1 MVDIKREPPKKT
13 KRNIMIG
20 AALAAVALI
29 TAFLSQLE
37 ARPPSVNRAELWVDS
52 VVRSDMLRQVRAPG
66 TLVPERIRYVVAVT
80 SGRVEAKPL
89 TAGVTVKPSTLILEL
104 SNPDVQLEYLNAQRA
119 VADAE
124 QALVNLQT
132 LLETG
137 VLTQQSQVGQT
148 RTLRAQALREADVFA
163 ALDKRGLSS
172 ANEVARAKEQ
182 AAELESRI
190 KIEEQRLAV
199 MKSAAVEQ
207 VRLAKTNLDRLRAIE
222 RFQAQRVASMK
233 VTAGEDGVLQ
243 TLNGE
248 LGQWVLAGTVLAT
261 VAQPGRL
268 KAVLRV
274 PETLAPDVVLGQKTS
289 IDTRNGFVNGRVM
302 RVDPTAQNGTVTV
315 EVALEGP
322 LPRGAR
328 SDLSVDGTI
337 EVERLINVLH
347 VGRPAYGQPEST
359 VGLFKV
365 DPSGNTATRVN
376 VRLGKTSV
384 NTIEIQ
390 SGLSPRDSVIISDMS
405 RFDNVQK
412 VRIER

>member
-1 MVDIKREPPKKT
+1 MVDIKREPQKKT
-13 KRNIMIG
+13 KRNIIIG

-29 TAFLSQLE
+29 TVMLSQLE
-37 ARPPSVNRAELWVDS
+37 ARPPSVARGELWIDS
-52 VVRSDMLRQVRAPG
+52 VQRGTMIRQVRAPG

-89 TAGVTVKPSTLILEL
+89 TPGVTVKPGTMVLEL
-104 SNPDVQLEYLNAQRA
+104 SNPDVQLEYLNAQRS

-132 LLETG
+132 SLETG
-137 VLTQQSQVGQT
+137 VLTQQSQVAQV
-148 RTLRAQALREADVFA
+148 RTQRAQALRDAEVMA

-172 ANEVARAKEQ
+172 PNEVARTREL
-182 AAELESRI
+182 AAELEARI
-190 KIEEQRLAV
+190 KIEEQRLQV
-199 MKSAAVEQ
+199 MQGAAAEQ
-207 VRLAKTNLDRLRAIE
+207 VRLAKTNLDRWRAIE

-233 VTAGEDGVLQ
+233 VIAGEDGVLQ
-243 TLNGE
+243 SLTGE
-248 LGQWVLAGTVLAT
+248 LGQWVLAGQVLAT

-274 PETLAPDVVLGQKTS
+274 PETQAPDVVLGQRAS
-289 IDTRNGFVNGRVM
+289 IDTRNGLVAGRVM
-302 RVDPTAQNGTVTV
+302 RVDPIAQNGTVTV
-315 EVALEGP
+315 EVALEGA

-337 EVERLINVLH
+337 EVERLENVLH

-365 DPSGNTATRVN
+365 DPGGNTATRVN
-376 VRLGKTSV
+376 VRLGKASV
-384 NTIEIQ
+384 NTIVVM
-390 SGLSPRDSVIISDMS
+390 SGLVPRDSVIISDMS
-405 RFDNVQK
+405 RFDNVTK

>member
-13 KRNIMIG
+13 KRNIVIG
-20 AALAAVALI
+20 AAIAAVALI
-29 TAFLSQLE
+29 TVFLSQLE

-52 VVRSDMLRQVRAPG
+52 VVRSDMLREVRAPG

-89 TAGVTVKPSTLILEL
+89 TAGVTVKPSTMILEL

-132 LLETG
+132 SLETG
-137 VLTQQSQVGQT
+137 VLTQQSQVAQT
-148 RTLRAQALREADVFA
+148 RTLRAQALRDADVFA

-182 AAELESRI
+182 ASELESRI
-190 KIEEQRLAV
+190 KIEEQRLSV
-199 MKSAAVEQ
+199 MQSAAVEQ

-222 RFQAQRVASMK
+222 RFQAARVASMK

-274 PETLAPDVVLGQKTS
+274 PETLAPDVVLGQPTS
-289 IDTRNGFVNGRVM
+289 IDTRNGIVNGRVM

-315 EVALEGP
+315 EVALEGT

-328 SDLSVDGTI
+328 SDASVDGTI
-337 EVERLINVLH
+337 QVERLQNVLH

-359 VGLFKV
+359 VGLFKM
-365 DPSGNTATRVN
+365 DASGNTATRVN

>member
-13 KRNIMIG
+13 KRNLVIG
-20 AALAAVALI
+20 AAIAAVASI
-29 TAFLSQLE
+29 TVFLSQLE

-52 VVRSDMLRQVRAPG
+52 VVKSDMLRQVRAPG

-119 VADAE
+119 VSDAE
-124 QALVNLQT
+124 QGLVNLQT
-132 LLETG
+132 QLETG
-137 VLTQQSQVGQT
+137 ILTQQSQVAQT
-148 RTLRAQALREADVFA
+148 RNLRAQALRDAEVFA

-172 ANEVARAKEQ
+172 ANEVARAKEL
-182 AAELESRI
+182 ANELEGRI

-199 MKSAAVEQ
+199 MQSAATEQ
-207 VRLAKTNLDRLRAIE
+207 VRLAKQNLDRQRAIE
-222 RFQAQRVASMK
+222 RFQATRVASMK

-243 TLNGE
+243 TLTGE
-248 LGQWVLAGTVLAT
+248 LGQWVLAGTVIAT

-274 PETLAPDVVLGQKTS
+274 PETLAPDVVPGQRAS
-289 IDTRNGFVNGRVM
+289 IDTRNGFVEGHVM
-302 RVDPTAQNGTVTV
+302 RVDPAAQNGTVTV
-315 EVALEGP
+315 EVALEGT

-337 EVERLINVLH
+337 EVERLQNVLH

-359 VGLFKV
+359 VGIFKV

-405 RFDNVQK
+405 RFDNVLK

>member
-1 MVDIKREPPKKT
+1 MVDIRRDPPKKT
-13 KRNIMIG
+13 KRNLVIG
-20 AALAAVALI
+20 AAIAAVALI
-29 TAFLSQLE
+29 TVFLSQLE

-52 VVRSDMLRQVRAPG
+52 VVKSDMLRQVRAPG

-119 VADAE
+119 VSDAE
-124 QALVNLQT
+124 QGLVNLQT
-132 LLETG
+132 QLETG
-137 VLTQQSQVGQT
+137 ILTQQSQVAQT
-148 RTLRAQALREADVFA
+148 RNLRAQALRDAEVFA

-172 ANEVARAKEQ
+172 TNEVARAKEL
-182 AAELESRI
+182 ATELEGRI

-199 MKSAAVEQ
+199 MQTAATEQ
-207 VRLAKTNLDRLRAIE
+207 VRLAKQNLERQRAIE
-222 RFQAQRVASMK
+222 RFQATRVASMK
-233 VTAGEDGVLQ
+233 VTAGEEGVLQ
-243 TLNGE
+243 TLTGE
-248 LGQWVLAGTVLAT
+248 LGQWVLAGTVIAT

-274 PETLAPDVVLGQKTS
+274 PETLAPDIVLGQVAS
-289 IDTRNGFVNGRVM
+289 IDTRNGLINGRVM

-315 EVALEGP
+315 EVALEGT

-328 SDLSVDGTI
+328 SDVSVDGTI

-359 VGLFKV
+359 VGIFKV

-390 SGLSPRDSVIISDMS
+390 SGLAPRDSVIISDMS
-405 RFDNVQK
+405 RFDNVLK

>member
-13 KRNIMIG
+13 KRNILIG
-20 AALAAVALI
+20 AGIAAVALV
-29 TAFLSQLE
+29 TVFLSQLE
-37 ARPPSVNRAELWVDS
+37 ARPPSVSRAELWIDS
-52 VVRSDMLRQVRAPG
+52 VQRGNMIRQVRAPG

-89 TAGVTVKPSTLILEL
+89 TPGVTVKPGTVILEL

-119 VADAE
+119 VVDAE

-132 LLETG
+132 QLETG
-137 VLTQQSQVGQT
+137 VLQQQSQVAQT
-148 RTLRAQALREADVFA
+148 RTLRAQALRDAEVMA
-163 ALDKRGLSS
+163 ALDKRQLSS
-172 ANEVARAKEQ
+172 ANEVARAR
-182 AAELESRI
+182 ELASEFDARI

-199 MKSAAVEQ
+199 MQSAATEQ
-207 VRLAKTNLDRLRAIE
+207 VRLAKANLDRLRAIE
-222 RFQAQRVASMK
+222 RFQAERVASMK

-243 TLNGE
+243 SLNGE
-248 LGQWVLAGTVLAT
+248 LGQWVLAGATLAT

-274 PETLAPDVVLGQKTS
+274 PETQAPDVVLGQKAT
-289 IDTRNGFVNGRVM
+289 IDTRNGFVEGRVM
-302 RVDPTAQNGTVTV
+302 RVDPIAQGGTVTV

-337 EVERLINVLH
+337 EVERLNDVLH

-365 DPSGNTATRVN
+365 DEDGGTATRIN
-376 VRLGKTSV
+376 VRLGKGSV
-384 NTIEIQ
+384 NTIEII

-405 RFDNVQK
+405 RFDNVEK
-412 VRIER
+412 VRIDR

>member
-1 MVDIKREPPKKT
+1 MVDIKRDPPKKT
-13 KRNIMIG
+13 KRNIVIG
-20 AALAAVALI
+20 AAIAAVALI
-29 TAFLSQLE
+29 TVFLSQLE

-89 TAGVTVKPSTLILEL
+89 TAGVTVTPSTLILEL

-119 VADAE
+119 VSDAE
-124 QALVNLQT
+124 QGLVNLQT
-132 LLETG
+132 QLETG
-137 VLTQQSQVGQT
+137 ILTQQSQVAQT
-148 RTLRAQALREADVFA
+148 RNLRAQALRDADVFV

-172 ANEVARAKEQ
+172 ANEVARAKEL
-182 AAELESRI
+182 ANELEGRI

-199 MKSAAVEQ
+199 MQTAATEQ
-207 VRLAKTNLDRLRAIE
+207 VRLAKQNLDRQRAIE
-222 RFQAQRVASMK
+222 RFQATRVASMK
-233 VTAGEDGVLQ
+233 VTAGEEGVLQ
-243 TLNGE
+243 TLTGE
-248 LGQWVLAGTVLAT
+248 LGQWVLAGTVIAT

-274 PETLAPDVVLGQKTS
+274 PETLAPDVVPGQRAS
-289 IDTRNGFVNGRVM
+289 IDTRNGFVSGHVM
-302 RVDPTAQNGTVTV
+302 RVDPAAQGGTVTV
-315 EVALEGP
+315 EVALDGT

-328 SDLSVDGTI
+328 SDASVDGTI
-337 EVERLINVLH
+337 EVERLQNVLH

-359 VGLFKV
+359 VGIFKV
-365 DPSGNTATRVN
+365 DASGNTATRVN

>member
-13 KRNIMIG
+13 KRNIVIG
-20 AALAAVALI
+20 AAIAAVALI
-29 TAFLSQLE
+29 TVFLSQLE

-104 SNPDVQLEYLNAQRA
+104 SNPDVQLEYLTAQRA
-119 VADAE
+119 VSDAE

-132 LLETG
+132 SLETG
-137 VLTQQSQVGQT
+137 VLTQQSQVAQT
-148 RTLRAQALREADVFA
+148 RTARNQALRDAEVFA

-172 ANEVARAKEQ
+172 ANEVARAKEL
-182 AAELESRI
+182 ATELEGRI

-199 MKSAAVEQ
+199 MQAAATEQ
-207 VRLAKTNLDRLRAIE
+207 VRLAKTNLDRQRAIE

-233 VTAGEDGVLQ
+233 VSAGEEGVLQ

-274 PETLAPDVVLGQKTS
+274 PETLAPDVVLGQKAS
-289 IDTRNGFVNGRVM
+289 IDTRNGFVSGRVM
-302 RVDPTAQNGTVTV
+302 RVDPTAQGGTVTV
-315 EVALEGP
+315 EVALEGT

-328 SDLSVDGTI
+328 SDVSVDGTI
-337 EVERLINVLH
+337 EVERLQNVLH

-359 VGLFKV
+359 VGIFKV

>member
-13 KRNIMIG
+13 KRNIVIG
-20 AALAAVALI
+20 AAIAAVALI
-29 TAFLSQLE
+29 TVFLSQLE

-89 TAGVTVKPSTLILEL
+89 TAGVTVTPSTLILEL

-119 VADAE
+119 VSDAE
-124 QALVNLQT
+124 QGLVNLQT
-132 LLETG
+132 QLETG
-137 VLTQQSQVGQT
+137 ILTQQSQVAQT
-148 RTLRAQALREADVFA
+148 RNLRAQALRDADVFV

-172 ANEVARAKEQ
+172 ANEVARAKEL
-182 AAELESRI
+182 ANELEGRI

-199 MKSAAVEQ
+199 MQTAATEQ
-207 VRLAKTNLDRLRAIE
+207 VRLAKQNLDRQRAIE
-222 RFQAQRVASMK
+222 RFQATRVASMK
-233 VTAGEDGVLQ
+233 VTAGEEGVLQ
-243 TLNGE
+243 TLTGE
-248 LGQWVLAGTVLAT
+248 LGQWVLAGTVIAT

-274 PETLAPDVVLGQKTS
+274 PETLAPDVVPGQRAS
-289 IDTRNGFVNGRVM
+289 IDTRNGFVSGHVM
-302 RVDPTAQNGTVTV
+302 RVDPAAQGGTVTV
-315 EVALEGP
+315 EVALEGT

-328 SDLSVDGTI
+328 SDASVDGTI
-337 EVERLINVLH
+337 EVERLQNVLH

-359 VGLFKV
+359 VGIFKV

>member
-1 MVDIKREPPKKT
+1 MVDIKRDPPKKT
-13 KRNIMIG
+13 KRNIVIG
-20 AALAAVALI
+20 AAIAAVALI
-29 TAFLSQLE
+29 TVFLSQLE

-89 TAGVTVKPSTLILEL
+89 TAGVTVTPSTLILEL

-119 VADAE
+119 VSDAE
-124 QALVNLQT
+124 QGLVNLQT
-132 LLETG
+132 QLETG
-137 VLTQQSQVGQT
+137 ILTQQSLVAQT
-148 RTLRAQALREADVFA
+148 RNLRAQALRDAEVFV

-172 ANEVARAKEQ
+172 ANEVARAKEL
-182 AAELESRI
+182 ANELEGRI

-199 MKSAAVEQ
+199 MQTAATEQ
-207 VRLAKTNLDRLRAIE
+207 VRLAKQNLDRQRAIE
-222 RFQAQRVASMK
+222 RFQATRVASMK
-233 VTAGEDGVLQ
+233 VTAGEEGVLQ
-243 TLNGE
+243 TLTGE
-248 LGQWVLAGTVLAT
+248 LGQWVLAGTVIAT

-274 PETLAPDVVLGQKTS
+274 PETLAPDVVPGQRAS
-289 IDTRNGFVNGRVM
+289 IDTRNGLVSGHVM
-302 RVDPTAQNGTVTV
+302 RVDPAAQGGTVTV
-315 EVALEGP
+315 EVALEGT

-328 SDLSVDGTI
+328 SDASVDGTI
-337 EVERLINVLH
+337 EVERLQNVLH

-359 VGLFKV
+359 VGIFKV
-365 DPSGNTATRVN
+365 DASGNTATRVN

>member
-13 KRNIMIG
+13 KRNIVIG
-20 AALAAVALI
+20 AAIAAVALI
-29 TAFLSQLE
+29 TVFLSQLE

-104 SNPDVQLEYLNAQRA
+104 SNPDVQLEYLTAQRA
-119 VADAE
+119 VSDAE

-132 LLETG
+132 SLETG
-137 VLTQQSQVGQT
+137 VLTQQSQVAQT
-148 RTLRAQALREADVFA
+148 RTARNQALRDAEVFA

-172 ANEVARAKEQ
+172 ANEVARAKEL
-182 AAELESRI
+182 ATELEGRI

-199 MKSAAVEQ
+199 MQAAATEQ
-207 VRLAKTNLDRLRAIE
+207 VRLAKTNLERQRAIE

-233 VTAGEDGVLQ
+233 VSAGEEGVLQ

-274 PETLAPDVVLGQKTS
+274 PETLAPDVVLGQKAS
-289 IDTRNGFVNGRVM
+289 IDTRNGFVSGRVM
-302 RVDPTAQNGTVTV
+302 RVDPTAQGGTVTV
-315 EVALEGP
+315 EVALEGT

-328 SDLSVDGTI
+328 SDVSVDGTI
-337 EVERLINVLH
+337 EVERLQNVLH

-359 VGLFKV
+359 VGIFKV

>member
-20 AALAAVALI
+20 AAIAAVALI
-29 TAFLSQLE
+29 TVFLSQLE

-52 VVRSDMLRQVRAPG
+52 VVRSDMLREVRAPG

-89 TAGVTVKPSTLILEL
+89 TAGVTVKPSTMILEL

-132 LLETG
+132 SLETG
-137 VLTQQSQVGQT
+137 VLTQQSQVAQT

-172 ANEVARAKEQ
+172 ANEVARAKEL
-182 AAELESRI
+182 ASELEARI
-190 KIEEQRLAV
+190 KIEEQRLSV
-199 MKSAAVEQ
+199 MQTAAVEQ

-222 RFQAQRVASMK
+222 RFQRERVGSMK
-233 VTAGEDGVLQ
+233 VMAGEDGVLQ

-274 PETLAPDVVLGQKTS
+274 PETLAPDVVLGQLTS
-289 IDTRNGFVNGRVM
+289 IDTRNGIVSGRVM
-302 RVDPTAQNGTVTV
+302 RVDPTALNGTVTV
-315 EVALEGP
+315 EVALEGA

-328 SDLSVDGTI
+328 SDVSVDGTI
-337 EVERLINVLH
+337 QVERLQNVLH

-359 VGLFKV
+359 VGLFKI

-376 VRLGKTSV
+376 VRLGRTSV
-384 NTIEIQ
+384 NTIAIE
-390 SGLSPRDSVIISDMS
+390 SGLSPRDSVIISDMT

>member
-1 MVDIKREPPKKT
+1 MVDIKRDPPKKT
-13 KRNIMIG
+13 KRNIVIG
-20 AALAAVALI
+20 AAIAAVALI
-29 TAFLSQLE
+29 TVFLSQLE

-89 TAGVTVKPSTLILEL
+89 TAGVTVTPTTLILEL

-119 VADAE
+119 VSDAE
-124 QALVNLQT
+124 QGLVNLQT
-132 LLETG
+132 QLETG
-137 VLTQQSQVGQT
+137 ILTQQSQVAQT
-148 RTLRAQALREADVFA
+148 RNLRAQALRDADVFV

-172 ANEVARAKEQ
+172 ANEVARAKEL
-182 AAELESRI
+182 ANELEGRI

-199 MKSAAVEQ
+199 MQTAATEQ
-207 VRLAKTNLDRLRAIE
+207 VRLAKQNLDRQRAIE
-222 RFQAQRVASMK
+222 RFQATRVASMK
-233 VTAGEDGVLQ
+233 VTAGEEGVLQ
-243 TLNGE
+243 TLTGE
-248 LGQWVLAGTVLAT
+248 LGQWVLAGTVIAT

-274 PETLAPDVVLGQKTS
+274 PETLAPDVVPGQRAS
-289 IDTRNGFVNGRVM
+289 IDTRNGLVSGHVM
-302 RVDPTAQNGTVTV
+302 RVDPAAQGGTVTV
-315 EVALEGP
+315 EVALDGA

-328 SDLSVDGTI
+328 SDASVDGTI

-359 VGLFKV
+359 VGIFKV
-365 DPSGNTATRVN
+365 DASGNTATRIN

>member
-13 KRNIMIG
+13 KRNIVIG
-20 AALAAVALI
+20 AAIAAVALI
-29 TAFLSQLE
+29 TVFLSQLE

-89 TAGVTVKPSTLILEL
+89 TAGVTVTPSTLILEL

-119 VADAE
+119 VSDAE
-124 QALVNLQT
+124 QGLVNLQT
-132 LLETG
+132 QLETG
-137 VLTQQSQVGQT
+137 ILTQQSQVAQT
-148 RTLRAQALREADVFA
+148 RNLRAQALRDADVFV

-172 ANEVARAKEQ
+172 ANEVARAKEL
-182 AAELESRI
+182 ANELEGRI

-199 MKSAAVEQ
+199 MQTAATEQ
-207 VRLAKTNLDRLRAIE
+207 VRLAKQNLDRQRAIE
-222 RFQAQRVASMK
+222 RFQATRVASMK
-233 VTAGEDGVLQ
+233 VTAGEEGVLQ
-243 TLNGE
+243 TLTGE
-248 LGQWVLAGTVLAT
+248 LGQWVLAGTVIAT

-274 PETLAPDVVLGQKTS
+274 PETLAPDVVPGQRAS
-289 IDTRNGFVNGRVM
+289 IDTRNGFVSGHVM
-302 RVDPTAQNGTVTV
+302 RVDPAAQGGTVTV
-315 EVALEGP
+315 EVALEGT

-328 SDLSVDGTI
+328 SDASVDGTI
-337 EVERLINVLH
+337 EVERLQNVLH

-359 VGLFKV
+359 VGIFKV
-365 DPSGNTATRVN
+365 DASGNTATRVN

>member
-1 MVDIKREPPKKT
+1 MVDIKRDPPKKT
-13 KRNIMIG
+13 KRNLVIG
-20 AALAAVALI
+20 AAIAAVALI
-29 TAFLSQLE
+29 TVFLSQLE

-52 VVRSDMLRQVRAPG
+52 VVKSDMLRQVRAPG

-89 TAGVTVKPSTLILEL
+89 TAGVTVKPTTLILEL
-104 SNPDVQLEYLNAQRA
+104 SNPDVQLEYLTAQRA

-132 LLETG
+132 SLETG
-137 VLTQQSQVGQT
+137 VLTQQSQVAQT
-148 RTLRAQALREADVFA
+148 RTLRNQALRDAEVFA

-172 ANEVARAKEQ
+172 ANEVARAKEL
-182 AAELESRI
+182 ATELEGRI

-199 MKSAAVEQ
+199 MQAAATEQ
-207 VRLAKTNLDRLRAIE
+207 VRLAKTNLERQRAIE

-233 VTAGEDGVLQ
+233 VTAGEEGVLQ

-274 PETLAPDVVLGQKTS
+274 PETLAPDVVPGQRAS
-289 IDTRNGFVNGRVM
+289 IDTRNGFVSGHVM
-302 RVDPTAQNGTVTV
+302 RVDPAAQGGTVTV
-315 EVALEGP
+315 EVALEGT

-328 SDLSVDGTI
+328 SDASVDGTI
-337 EVERLINVLH
+337 EVERLQNVLH

-359 VGLFKV
+359 VGIFKV
-365 DPSGNTATRVN
+365 DANGNTATRVN

>member
-1 MVDIKREPPKKT
+1 MVDIKRDPPKKT
-13 KRNIMIG
+13 KRNIVIG
-20 AALAAVALI
+20 AAIAAVALI
-29 TAFLSQLE
+29 TVFLSQLE

-89 TAGVTVKPSTLILEL
+89 TAGVTVTPSTLILEL

-119 VADAE
+119 VSDAE
-124 QALVNLQT
+124 QGLVNLQT
-132 LLETG
+132 QLETG
-137 VLTQQSQVGQT
+137 ILTQQSQVAQT
-148 RTLRAQALREADVFA
+148 RNLRAQALRDADVFV

-172 ANEVARAKEQ
+172 ANEVARAKEL
-182 AAELESRI
+182 ANELEGRI

-199 MKSAAVEQ
+199 MQTAATEQ
-207 VRLAKTNLDRLRAIE
+207 VRLAKQNLDRQRAIE
-222 RFQAQRVASMK
+222 RFQATRVASMK
-233 VTAGEDGVLQ
+233 VTAGEEGVLQ
-243 TLNGE
+243 TLTGE
-248 LGQWVLAGTVLAT
+248 LGQWVLAGTVIAT

-274 PETLAPDVVLGQKTS
+274 PETLAPDVVPGQRAS
-289 IDTRNGFVNGRVM
+289 IDTRNGLVSGHVM
-302 RVDPTAQNGTVTV
+302 RVDPAAQGGTVTV
-315 EVALEGP
+315 EVALDGT

-328 SDLSVDGTI
+328 SDASVDGTI
-337 EVERLINVLH
+337 EVERLQNVLH

-359 VGLFKV
+359 VGIFKV
-365 DPSGNTATRVN
+365 DASGNTATRVN

>member
-13 KRNIMIG
+13 KRNLVIG
-20 AALAAVALI
+20 AAIAAVASI
-29 TAFLSQLE
+29 TVFLSQLE

-52 VVRSDMLRQVRAPG
+52 VVKSDMLRQVRAPG

-119 VADAE
+119 VSDAE
-124 QALVNLQT
+124 QGLVNLQT
-132 LLETG
+132 QLETG
-137 VLTQQSQVGQT
+137 ILTQQSLVAQT
-148 RTLRAQALREADVFA
+148 RNLRAQALRDAEVFA

-172 ANEVARAKEQ
+172 ANEVARAKE
-182 AAELESRI
+182 AANELEGRI
-190 KIEEQRLAV
+190 KIEEQRLGV
-199 MKSAAVEQ
+199 MQTAATEQ
-207 VRLAKTNLDRLRAIE
+207 VRLAKQNLDRQRAIE
-222 RFQAQRVASMK
+222 RFQATRVASMK

-243 TLNGE
+243 TLTGE
-248 LGQWVLAGTVLAT
+248 LGQWVLAGTVIAT

-274 PETLAPDVVLGQKTS
+274 PETLAPDVVPGQRAS
-289 IDTRNGFVNGRVM
+289 IDTRNGFVEGHVM
-302 RVDPTAQNGTVTV
+302 RVDPAAQNGTVTV
-315 EVALEGP
+315 EVALDGA

-328 SDLSVDGTI
+328 SDASVDGTI
-337 EVERLINVLH
+337 EVERLTNVLH

-359 VGLFKV
+359 VGIFKV

-405 RFDNVQK
+405 RFDNVLK

>member
-1 MVDIKREPPKKT
+1 MVDIKRDPPKKT
-13 KRNIMIG
+13 KRNIVIG
-20 AALAAVALI
+20 AAIAAVALI
-29 TAFLSQLE
+29 TVFLSQLE

-89 TAGVTVKPSTLILEL
+89 TAGVTVTPSTLILEL

-119 VADAE
+119 VSDAE
-124 QALVNLQT
+124 QGLVNLQT
-132 LLETG
+132 QLETG
-137 VLTQQSQVGQT
+137 ILTQQSQVAQT
-148 RTLRAQALREADVFA
+148 RNLRAQALRDADVFV

-172 ANEVARAKEQ
+172 ANEVARAKEL
-182 AAELESRI
+182 ANELEGRI

-199 MKSAAVEQ
+199 MQTAATEQ
-207 VRLAKTNLDRLRAIE
+207 VRLAKQNLDRQRAIE
-222 RFQAQRVASMK
+222 RFQATRVASMK
-233 VTAGEDGVLQ
+233 VTAGEEGVLQ
-243 TLNGE
+243 TLTGE
-248 LGQWVLAGTVLAT
+248 LGQWVLAGTVIAT

-274 PETLAPDVVLGQKTS
+274 PETLAPDVVPGQRAS
-289 IDTRNGFVNGRVM
+289 IDTRNGLVSGHVM
-302 RVDPTAQNGTVTV
+302 RVDPAAQGGTVTV
-315 EVALEGP
+315 EVALEGT

-328 SDLSVDGTI
+328 SDASVDGTI
-337 EVERLINVLH
+337 EVERLQNVLH

-359 VGLFKV
+359 VGIFKV
-365 DPSGNTATRVN
+365 DASGNTATRVN

>member
-13 KRNIMIG
+13 KRNLVIG
-20 AALAAVALI
+20 AAIAAIASI
-29 TAFLSQLE
+29 TVFLSQLE

-52 VVRSDMLRQVRAPG
+52 VVKSDMLRQVRAPG

-119 VADAE
+119 VSDAE
-124 QALVNLQT
+124 QGLVNLQT
-132 LLETG
+132 QLETG
-137 VLTQQSQVGQT
+137 ILTQQSQVAQT
-148 RTLRAQALREADVFA
+148 RNLRAQALRDAEVFA

-172 ANEVARAKEQ
+172 ANEVARAKEL
-182 AAELESRI
+182 ANELEGRI

-199 MKSAAVEQ
+199 MQSAATEQ
-207 VRLAKTNLDRLRAIE
+207 VRLAKQNLDRQRAIE
-222 RFQAQRVASMK
+222 RFQATRVASMK

-243 TLNGE
+243 TLTGE
-248 LGQWVLAGTVLAT
+248 LGQWVLAGTVIAT

-274 PETLAPDVVLGQKTS
+274 PETLAPDVVPGQRAS
-289 IDTRNGFVNGRVM
+289 IDTRNGFVEGHVM
-302 RVDPTAQNGTVTV
+302 RVDPAAQNGTVTV
-315 EVALEGP
+315 EVALEGT

-337 EVERLINVLH
+337 EVERLQNVLH

-359 VGLFKV
+359 VGIFKV

-405 RFDNVQK
+405 RFDNVLK

>member
-13 KRNIMIG
+13 KRNIVIG
-20 AALAAVALI
+20 SAIAAVALI
-29 TAFLSQLE
+29 TVFLSQLE

-52 VVRSDMLRQVRAPG
+52 VVKGDMLRQVRAPG
-66 TLVPERIRYVVAVT
+66 TLVPEHIRYVVAVT

-89 TAGVTVKPSTLILEL
+89 TPGVTVTPSTVILEL
-104 SNPDVQLEYLNAQRA
+104 SNPDVQLEYLNAQRS

-132 LLETG
+132 QLETG
-137 VLTQQSQVGQT
+137 VLQQESQVAQT
-148 RTLRAQALREADVFA
+148 RTQRAQALREAEVFA

-172 ANEVARAKEQ
+172 ANEVARAKEL
-182 AAELESRI
+182 ASELDVRI
-190 KIEEQRLAV
+190 KIEEQRLTV
-199 MKSAAVEQ
+199 MKTAAVEQ
-207 VRLAKTNLDRLRAIE
+207 VRLARTNLDRLRAIE

-233 VTAGEDGVLQ
+233 VTAGDDGVLQ

-248 LGQWVLAGTVLAT
+248 LGQWVLAGAVLAT

-274 PETLAPDVVLGQKTS
+274 PETLAPDVVPGQKAI
-289 IDTRNGFVNGRVM
+289 IDTRNGLANGRVV
-302 RVDPTAQNGTVTV
+302 RADPTAQNGTVTV
-315 EVALEGP
+315 EIMLEGT

-337 EVERLINVLH
+337 EVERLVNVLH

>member
-13 KRNIMIG
+13 KRNVVIG
-20 AALAAVALI
+20 AAIAAVALI
-29 TAFLSQLE
+29 TVFLSQLE

-52 VVRSDMLRQVRAPG
+52 VVKSDMLRQVRAPG

-89 TAGVTVKPSTLILEL
+89 TAGVTVQPSTLILEL

-119 VADAE
+119 VSDAE
-124 QALVNLQT
+124 QGLVNLQT
-132 LLETG
+132 QLETG
-137 VLTQQSQVGQT
+137 ILTQQSQVAQT
-148 RTLRAQALREADVFA
+148 RNLRAQALRDAEVFA

-172 ANEVARAKEQ
+172 PNEVARAKEL
-182 AAELESRI
+182 ASELEGRI

-199 MKSAAVEQ
+199 MQTAATEQ
-207 VRLAKTNLDRLRAIE
+207 VRLAKQNLDRQRAIE
-222 RFQAQRVASMK
+222 RFQATRVASMK
-233 VTAGEDGVLQ
+233 VTAGEEGVLQ
-243 TLNGE
+243 TLTGE
-248 LGQWVLAGTVLAT
+248 LGQWVLAGTVIAT

-274 PETLAPDVVLGQKTS
+274 PETLAPDVVPGQRAS
-289 IDTRNGFVNGRVM
+289 IDTRNGFVEGHVM
-302 RVDPTAQNGTVTV
+302 RVDPAAQNGTVTV
-315 EVALEGP
+315 EVALEGA

-328 SDLSVDGTI
+328 SDASVDGTI
-337 EVERLINVLH
+337 EVERLTNVLH

-359 VGLFKV
+359 VGIFKV

-390 SGLSPRDSVIISDMS
+390 SGLSPKDSVIISDMS
-405 RFDNVQK
+405 RFDNVLK

>member
-1 MVDIKREPPKKT
+1 MVDIKRDPPKKT
-13 KRNIMIG
+13 KRNIVIG
-20 AALAAVALI
+20 AAIAAVALI
-29 TAFLSQLE
+29 TVFLSQLE

-89 TAGVTVKPSTLILEL
+89 TAGVTVTPSTLILEL

-119 VADAE
+119 VSDAE
-124 QALVNLQT
+124 QGLVNLQT
-132 LLETG
+132 QLETG
-137 VLTQQSQVGQT
+137 ILTQQSQVAQT
-148 RTLRAQALREADVFA
+148 RNLRAQALRDADVFV

-172 ANEVARAKEQ
+172 ANEVARAKEL
-182 AAELESRI
+182 ANELEGRI

-199 MKSAAVEQ
+199 MQTAATEQ
-207 VRLAKTNLDRLRAIE
+207 VRLAKQNLDRQRAIE
-222 RFQAQRVASMK
+222 RFQATRVASMK
-233 VTAGEDGVLQ
+233 VTAGEEGVLQ
-243 TLNGE
+243 TLTGE
-248 LGQWVLAGTVLAT
+248 LGQWVLAGTVIAT

-274 PETLAPDVVLGQKTS
+274 PETLAPDVVPGQRAS
-289 IDTRNGFVNGRVM
+289 IDTRNGFVSGHVM
-302 RVDPTAQNGTVTV
+302 RVDPAAQGGTVTV
-315 EVALEGP
+315 EVALEGT

-328 SDLSVDGTI
+328 SDASVDGTI
-337 EVERLINVLH
+337 EVERLQNVLH

-359 VGLFKV
+359 VGIFKV
-365 DPSGNTATRVN
+365 DASGNTATRVN

>member
-13 KRNIMIG
+13 KRNIVIG
-20 AALAAVALI
+20 AAIAAVALI
-29 TAFLSQLE
+29 TVFLSQLE

-89 TAGVTVKPSTLILEL
+89 TAGVTVTPSTLILEL
-104 SNPDVQLEYLNAQRA
+104 SNPDVQLEYLTAQRA

-132 LLETG
+132 SLETG
-137 VLTQQSQVGQT
+137 ILTQQSQVAQT
-148 RTLRAQALREADVFA
+148 RTQRNQALRDAEVFA

-172 ANEVARAKEQ
+172 ANEVARAKEL
-182 AAELESRI
+182 ATELEGRI

-199 MKSAAVEQ
+199 MQAAATEQ
-207 VRLAKTNLDRLRAIE
+207 VRLAKTNLDRQRAIE

-233 VTAGEDGVLQ
+233 VTAGEEGVLQ

-274 PETLAPDVVLGQKTS
+274 PETLAPDVVPGQRAS
-289 IDTRNGFVNGRVM
+289 IDTRNGFVSGHVM
-302 RVDPTAQNGTVTV
+302 RVDPAAQGGTVTV
-315 EVALEGP
+315 EVALEGT
-322 LPRGAR
+322 LPRGTR

-337 EVERLINVLH
+337 EVERLQNVLH

-359 VGLFKV
+359 VGIFKV
-365 DPSGNTATRVN
+365 DASGNTATRVN

>member
-1 MVDIKREPPKKT
+1 MVDIKRDPPKKT
-13 KRNIMIG
+13 KRNIVIG
-20 AALAAVALI
+20 AAIAAVALI
-29 TAFLSQLE
+29 TVFLSQLE

-89 TAGVTVKPSTLILEL
+89 TAGVTVTPSTLILEL
-104 SNPDVQLEYLNAQRA
+104 SNPDVQLEYLTAQRA

-132 LLETG
+132 SLETG
-137 VLTQQSQVGQT
+137 ILTQQSQVAQT
-148 RTLRAQALREADVFA
+148 RTLRSQALRDAEVFA

-172 ANEVARAKEQ
+172 ANEVARAKEL
-182 AAELESRI
+182 ASELEGRI

-199 MKSAAVEQ
+199 MQSAATEQ
-207 VRLAKTNLDRLRAIE
+207 VRLAKTNLDRQRAIE

-233 VTAGEDGVLQ
+233 VTAGEEGVLQ

-274 PETLAPDVVLGQKTS
+274 PETLAPDVVPGQRAS
-289 IDTRNGFVNGRVM
+289 IDTRNGLVSGHVM
-302 RVDPTAQNGTVTV
+302 RVDPAAQNGTVTV
-315 EVALEGP
+315 EVALDGA

-328 SDLSVDGTI
+328 SDASVDGTI
-337 EVERLINVLH
+337 EVERLQNVLH

-359 VGLFKV
+359 VGIFKM
-365 DPSGNTATRVN
+365 DASGNTATRVN

-390 SGLSPRDSVIISDMS
+390 SGLSPRDSVIISDMT